1 MNRRRINQQR
11 EDVKPEQLKVEKKH
25 IQTEK
30 LELKQDRQMNQ
41 RRRLQKQV
49 QQ

>member
-1 MNRRRINQQR
+1 MKR
-11 EDVKPEQLKVEKKH
+11 